1 MKAKNMV
8 LEAVRWVAVIAAV
21 VYLLVMFGGN
31 TVSSSAFE
39 DVSSAVLETVDTENM
54 VLAENQ
60 MVKRLYGIDPA
71 AFEGC
76 VLYYPATNM
85 MAEELLLVKLT
96 DVSQQEAVQAAMQT
110 RLQTQ
115 KNTFEG
121 YGVEQFDLLTNYCVL
136 EVRGNYALFVVSKTC
151 TDAQKAFQ
159 DAL

>member
-1 MKAKNMV
+1 MKVKNMI
-8 LEAVRWVAVIAAV
+8 LEAARWLAVVAAV
-21 VYLLVMFGGN
+21 VCLLIQFGGN
-31 TVSSSAFE
+31 TVSNAAFE
-39 DVSSAVLETVDTENM
+39 DVSAAVVETVDTTNM

-71 AFEGC
+71 AYEGC

-85 MAEELLLVKLT
+85 MAEEVLLVKMA
-96 DVSQQEAVQAAMQT
+96 DVSQAAEVQAAMEK

-136 EVRGNYALFVVSKTC
+136 EVRGNFALFVVSKTC

-159 DAL
+159 GAL

>member
-1 MKAKNMV
+1 MKVKNMI
-8 LEAVRWVAVIAAV
+8 LEATRWIAVVAAV
-21 VYLLVMFGGN
+21 VCLLIQFGGN
-31 TVSSSAFE
+31 TVSNAAFE
-39 DVSSAVLETVDTENM
+39 AVSAAVVETVDTANM

-71 AFEGC
+71 AYEGC

-85 MAEELLLVKLT
+85 MAEEVLLVKMA
-96 DVSQQEAVQAAMQT
+96 DVSQAAEIQAAMEK

-121 YGVEQFDLLTNYCVL
+121 YGVEQFDLLTNHCVL
-136 EVRGNYALFVVSKTC
+136 EVRGNFALFVVSKTC

-159 DAL
+159 GAL

>member
-1 MKAKNMV
+1 MKPKNIM
-8 LEAVRWVAVIAAV
+8 LEAARWVAVIAAV
-21 VYLLVMFGGN
+21 VCLLVQFGGN
-31 TVSSSAFE
+31 TVSNAAFE
-39 DVSSAVLETVDTENM
+39 DVSATVVEKVNTENM

-85 MAEELLLVKLT
+85 MAEELLIVKLA
-96 DVSQQEAVQAAMQT
+96 DVSQQEAVQAAMET

-151 TDAQKAFQ
+151 TDAQKAFL

>member
-1 MKAKNMV
+1 MKAKNIL
-8 LEAVRWVAVIAAV
+8 LEAARWVAVIAAV

-31 TVSSSAFE
+31 TVSSSTFE
-39 DVSSAVLETVDTENM
+39 DVSAAVVETVNTENM

-60 MVKRLYGIDPA
+60 MIKRLYGIDPA
-71 AFEGC
+71 TFEGC

-85 MAEELLLVKLT
+85 MAEELLIVKLT
-96 DVSQQEAVQAAMQT
+96 DVSQQEAVQTAMET

>member
-1 MKAKNMV
+1 MKVKNMI
-8 LEAVRWVAVIAAV
+8 LEAARWLAVVAAV
-21 VYLLVMFGGN
+21 VCLLIQFGGN
-31 TVSSSAFE
+31 TVSNAVFE
-39 DVSSAVLETVDTENM
+39 DVSAAVVETVDTTNM

-71 AFEGC
+71 AYEGC

-85 MAEELLLVKLT
+85 MAEEVLLVKMA
-96 DVSQQEAVQAAMQT
+96 DVSQAAEVQAAMEK

-136 EVRGNYALFVVSKTC
+136 EVRGNFALFVVSKTC

-159 DAL
+159 GAL

>member
-1 MKAKNMV
+1 MRAKNIL
-8 LEAVRWVAVIAAV
+8 LEAARWVAAVAAL
-21 VYLLVMFGGN
+21 VYLLVLFGGN
-31 TVSSSAFE
+31 TVSNAPFE
-39 DVSSAVLETVDTENM
+39 DVSAAVMETVDTENM

-71 AFEGC
+71 AYEGC

-85 MAEELLLVKLT
+85 MAEELLLVKLS
-96 DVSQQEAVQAAMQT
+96 DVSQQAEVQAAMEE

-121 YGVEQFDLLTNYCVL
+121 YGVEQFDLLSNYCVL

-159 DAL
+159 GAL

>member
-1 MKAKNMV
+1 MKVKNMI
-8 LEAVRWVAVIAAV
+8 LEAARWLAVVAAV
-21 VYLLVMFGGN
+21 VCLLIQFGGN
-31 TVSSSAFE
+31 AVSNAAFE
-39 DVSSAVLETVDTENM
+39 DVSAAVVETVDTANM

-71 AFEGC
+71 AYEGC

-85 MAEELLLVKLT
+85 MAEEVLLVKMA
-96 DVSQQEAVQAAMQT
+96 DVSQAADVQAAMEK

-136 EVRGNYALFVVSKTC
+136 EVRGNFALFVVSKTC
-151 TDAQKAFQ
+151 ADAQKAFQ
-159 DAL
+159 GAL